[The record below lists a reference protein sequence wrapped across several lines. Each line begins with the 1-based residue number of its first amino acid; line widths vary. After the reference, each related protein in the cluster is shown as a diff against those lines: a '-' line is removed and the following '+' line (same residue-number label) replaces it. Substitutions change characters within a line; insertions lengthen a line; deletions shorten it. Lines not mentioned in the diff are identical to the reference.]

1 MDAQA
6 QSGQNDQTY
15 NVPIL
20 PPRYV
25 QHFLR
30 FMEHRGIGPHA
41 LLEGTEL
48 TPERLSQPDAGV
60 NMNQL
65 LGLLKRASDLVEDE
79 TAAFEFGKQLDLA
92 AHGLVGAAML
102 WQNDYFRLVEM
113 IVEYER
119 VCLPI
124 QDLDLTLHGE
134 DLHINLND
142 LWELGSI
149 RPFMVRIYMGS
160 IYELARHVCHDMT
173 FEFDFSTAVSTGHW
187 QQIAPEATMMFNKG
201 TSRAIIRP
209 AQRLIRDFRTDLASF
224 IARLHSRRQMQADQD
239 SMDNIARQVR
249 EQIFRNPG
257 SDCTL
262 ERIADRLGMTPRSLR
277 RHLRAEDCSFRDL
290 RNEIRRV
297 YAERYIADTRLPLSL
312 IAQKLGFSDQ
322 ASFTRA
328 YRAWTG
334 RTPGETRR
342 VGQ

>member
-1 MDAQA
+1 MDVPAQT
-6 QSGQNDQTY
+6 GQDGQAY
-15 NVPIL
+15 DVPIL

-30 FMEHRGIGPHA
+30 FMQARGIGPQA
-41 LLEGTEL
+41 LLEGTGL
-48 TPERLSQPDAGV
+48 TEEQLNQPDAGV
-60 NMNQL
+60 NMNQV
-65 LGLLKRASDLVEDE
+65 LGLIGRASDLVADE

-124 QDLDLTLHGE
+124 QDLALTMRGE
-134 DLHINLND
+134 ELHIQLND
-142 LWELGSI
+142 LWDLGSI
-149 RPFMVRIYMGS
+149 RPFMVHIYMGS
-160 IYELARHVCHDMT
+160 IYELSRHVCREMT
-173 FEFDFSTAVSTGHW
+173 FEFDFGTRLSGAAWRTV
-187 QQIAPEATMMFNKG
+187 APEAELSFNAG
-201 TSRAIIRP
+201 ITRAVIRP
-209 AQRLIRDFRTDLASF
+209 AQRLVRDFRMDLASF
-224 IARLHSRRQMQADQD
+224 IARLHSRRQMEANDGV
-239 SMDNIARQVR
+239 DNTTRLVR
-249 EQIFRNPG
+249 DQIFRNPG
-257 SDCTL
+257 NDCTL
-262 ERIADRLGMTPRSLR
+262 ERVADQLGMTPRSLR

-290 RNEIRRV
+290 RNEIRRI
-297 YAERYIADTRLPLSL
+297 YAERYISDTRLPLSL

-342 VGQ
+342 NH